1 MCAQI
6 ITDRGPGKWFCR
18 WGGLLA
24 WAMAVA
30 APAVA
35 PVMAEE
41 PLGPRDVA
49 VVVNVRDADSVRTG
63 RYFQR
68 RRGLP
73 AENFIRVSFDPED
86 PVLRP
91 REFAA
96 IKARLDDLTPPAV
109 QAYALAWSSVTR
121 VGCMS
126 ITTAVAAGYDPAFCA
141 RGCEPTRESPL
152 FNVRSHRPYD
162 DFGWRPAMLLPAED
176 FHLARELVER
186 GIAADATFP
195 FGGAYLLSTSDERR
209 NVRAAEYPR
218 AEQLFGDL
226 LEVQVLEQDAIR
238 DRKDVLFYFTG
249 SKWVRDID
257 SNRFLPGAL
266 ADHLTS
272 AGGRLEGGG
281 QMSALAWIR
290 AGATASYGTVVEP
303 CNFPQKFPSPL
314 VAMDR
319 YLDGDTLVEAY
330 WKSVAW
336 PGQGIF
342 IGEPLARPFSRP
354 PDDTP

>member
-6 ITDRGPGKWFCR
+6 ITDRGSGKWF
-18 WGGLLA
+18 WWLGGWLACTMILLTA
-24 WAMAVA
+24 PAMAG
-30 APAVA
+30 
-35 PVMAEE
+35 E
-41 PLGPRDVA
+41 PLGPGEIA
-49 VVVNVRDADSVRTG
+49 VVVNVRDAASVRAG
-63 RYFQR
+63 RYYQR

-73 AENFIRVSFDPED
+73 AENFIRVSFDPGD

-109 QAYALAWSSVTR
+109 QAYVLAWSKVTR

-126 ITTAVAAGYDPAFCA
+126 ITTAVAAGFDPAFCA
-141 RGCEPTRESPL
+141 QGCEPTRESPL
-152 FNVRSHRPYD
+152 FNSRSHRPYD

-176 FHLARELVER
+176 FRLARDLVER

-195 FGGAYLLSTSDERR
+195 FGGAYLLSTSDEHR
-209 NVRAAEYPR
+209 NVRAAEYAR
-218 AEQLFGDL
+218 AAELFGDL
-226 LEVQVLEQDAIR
+226 LEVRVLEQDAIR
-238 DRKDVLFYFTG
+238 DRDDVLFYFTG

-257 SNRFLPGAL
+257 SNRFLPGAM

-319 YLDGDTLVEAY
+319 YLDGDTLIEAY

-354 PDDTP
+354 PDAAP

>member
-1 MCAQI
+1 MGAQI
-6 ITDRGPGKWFCR
+6 ITDQGRGKWFCHL
-18 WGGLLA
+18 GGLLA
-24 WAMAVA
+24 SVMALL

-35 PVMAEE
+35 AQ
-41 PLGPRDVA
+41 PLGPRDIA

-73 AENFIRVSFDPED
+73 AENFIRVSFDPGD
-86 PVLRP
+86 PVLKP

-96 IKARLDDLTPPAV
+96 IKARLDELTPPAV
-109 QAYALAWSSVTR
+109 QGYALAWSKVTR

-152 FNVRSHRPYD
+152 FNSRSHRPYD
-162 DFGWRPAMLLPAED
+162 DFRWRPAMLLPAED
-176 FHLARELVER
+176 FHLARDLVER

-195 FGGAYLLSTSDERR
+195 FGGAYLLRTSDKRR
-209 NVRAAEYPR
+209 NVRATEYARVAE
-218 AEQLFGDL
+218 LFGDL
-226 LEVQVLEQDAIR
+226 LKVRVLEQDAIR
-238 DRKDVLFYFTG
+238 DREDVLFYFTG

-272 AGGRLEGGG
+272 AGGRLEGGR

-290 AGATASYGTVVEP
+290 AGATGSYGTVVEP
-303 CNFPQKFPSPL
+303 CNFPPKFPSPL

-319 YLDGDTLVEAY
+319 YLDGDTLLEAY

-354 PDDTP
+354 PDTAP